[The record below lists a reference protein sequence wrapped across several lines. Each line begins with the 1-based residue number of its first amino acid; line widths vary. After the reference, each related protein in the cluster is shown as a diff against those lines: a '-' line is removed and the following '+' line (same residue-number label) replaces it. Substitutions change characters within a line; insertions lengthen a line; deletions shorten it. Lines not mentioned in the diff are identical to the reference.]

1 VCFLSVLMAWYGVNF
16 VLGKGLHS
24 YGFGVGGFGYVAAF
38 VAAELSLVIFAALRR
53 KQVNPAKATAGDR
66 VAVAH

>member
-1 VCFLSVLMAWYGVNF
+1 MAWYGVNF

-38 VAAELSLVIFAALRR
+38 VGIELTLVGLAAWRRQQRDRNPSPAMGVEEPAA
-53 KQVNPAKATAGDR
+53 K
-66 VAVAH
+66 